1 MWCTF
6 LINTFNPIFEIYKN
20 RKRKNLKILWSYL
33 IHWRLSHKLRILKGF
48 SIWCLKIISQNSIG
62 VCIDH
67 LDWLN
72 SNENKI
78 VKVILI
84 KSMAVN
90 SESSR
95 PKIRWWGYSSEWKTF
110 LKGNTAENVLKM
122 GFSRK
127 KPYTPLLRR
136 YNLLWLTLEFQP
148 ILGSLPSGI
157 SNFTDFQ
164 SLPLWNS
171 AYFWRIFVYPYGIPL
186 HFKAYTLGTEMDL
199 LNSHKKWKRLL
210 MIFHQNK
217 FAKNL

>member
-1 MWCTF
+1 MTFKWNSFRERTIHFNTFINKKRRLVKKMTILSINEWCTF
-6 LINTFNPIFEIYKN
+6 LITTFNPIFEIYKN

-84 KSMAVN
+84 KSMAVD

-95 PKIRWWGYSSEWKTF
+95 LKIR
-110 LKGNTAENVLKM
+110 
-122 GFSRK
+122 
-127 KPYTPLLRR
+127 
-136 YNLLWLTLEFQP
+136 
-148 ILGSLPSGI
+148 
-157 SNFTDFQ
+157 
-164 SLPLWNS
+164 
-171 AYFWRIFVYPYGIPL
+171 
-186 HFKAYTLGTEMDL
+186 
-199 LNSHKKWKRLL
+199 
-210 MIFHQNK
+210 
-217 FAKNL
+217 